1 MDVRKRQPL
10 GVELV
15 KRGIVGEA
23 DISNALEYQRDYPNK
38 KIGEILYL
46 QNACEPTKLIEAIG
60 DILGTKGILLT
71 RNSIKIKITDY
82 ISIDIAKKNK
92 VIPFEVSQGKIK
104 VCFATTTNS
113 RNMDSI
119 RMLMLN
125 KGLVM
130 ETYITFESD
139 IDKIINSLE
148 GSSVSNFNA
157 PSGRNDTVT
166 SLVDSIIKTGME
178 RRASDIHIE
187 PLTDKVRVRYRID
200 GELFTATE
208 IDKEKQ
214 SQVIGRLK
222 AISNM
227 HQEIVYDQDGS
238 INTYDGYSIRV
249 SSQKNVNGEKFV
261 LRLLKKNADKRSLF
275 ELGFMNNNEL
285 VDKAFNRKNS
295 LIVIGAPTGEGKT
308 TTLYSVIEYLNKPE
322 INIISIEN
330 PVERRIPGINQVEIA
345 PNITFASALRTVLR
359 QDPDI
364 ILVGEIRDEET
375 AKIAIEAG
383 QTGHL
388 VLSTIHTIDAVE
400 VVTRI
405 RKMQVSNY
413 DVSATVATTISQRL
427 VRRLCNKCK
436 KEHVLT
442 DEEKKYIEKV
452 SKSTGVDFDLEHA
465 KTYEPVGC
473 KYCNDIGYYERVAM
487 FEVLCID
494 DYLKDMISEGKS
506 SIEIRD
512 YAIKNTDY
520 KPMVVDGINKVLQ
533 GITTVEEIKNKI
545 TI

>member
-1 MDVRKRQPL
+1 MFENIKAKKSPI
-10 GVELV
+10 GIEFI
-15 KRGIVGEA
+15 KRGILTESQV
-23 DISNALEYQRDYPNK
+23 NRVLEYQKEHKELKFAEIVDILDMCDKSTLLDVLSYKIHVTGVMLDGEIEINPVQYLPRDIIINYKVLPFALVGNKLKVAFADPQNPTKVKEIELLLMNQGYEMEIYVSLYTSIMKQISNIRTVERDYVDK
-38 KIGEILYL
+38 DEKDT
-46 QNACEPTKLIEAIG
+46 TKLVDNIIMTAIE
-60 DILGTKGILLT
+60 K
-71 RNSIKIKITDY
+71 
-82 ISIDIAKKNK
+82 
-92 VIPFEVSQGKIK
+92 
-104 VCFATTTNS
+104 
-113 RNMDSI
+113 
-119 RMLMLN
+119 
-125 KGLVM
+125 
-130 ETYITFESD
+130 
-139 IDKIINSLE
+139 
-148 GSSVSNFNA
+148 
-157 PSGRNDTVT
+157 
-166 SLVDSIIKTGME
+166 
-178 RRASDIHIE
+178 RASDIHYE
-187 PLTDKVRVRYRID
+187 PMEDKIRVRYRID
-200 GELFTATE
+200 GILLTVTELPKNRQE
-208 IDKEKQ
+208 NL
-214 SQVIGRLK
+214 IGRLK

-261 LRLLKKNADKRSLF
+261 LRLLKKNADKKSLF
-275 ELGFMNNNEL
+275 ELGFIKDNEL
-285 VDKAFNRKNS
+285 VDRAFNRKNS

-364 ILVGEIRDEET
+364 ILVCEIRDEET

-400 VVTRI
+400 AITRI
-405 RKMQVSNY
+405 RKMQISNY

-452 SKSTGVDFDLEHA
+452 SKNTGVKFDIENA

-473 KYCNDIGYYERVAM
+473 KYCNDIGYYERVAI
-487 FEVLCID
+487 FEVLCVD
-494 DYLKDMISEGKS
+494 DYLKDMIAEGSS
-506 SIEIRD
+506 SIDIRD
-512 YAIKNTDY
+512 YAIKNTEY

-533 GITTVEEIKNKI
+533 GITTIGEIKNKI

>member
-1 MDVRKRQPL
+1 MFENIKSKRSPI
-10 GVELV
+10 GIEFI
-15 KRGIVGEA
+15 KRGLLTENQV
-23 DISNALEYQRDYPNK
+23 DRVLEYQKEHKELKFAEIVDILDMCDKSALLDVLSYKIQVTGVMLDGEIEINPVKYLPRDIIINYKVLPFALVGNKLKVAFADPQNPTRVKEVELLLMNQGYEMEIYVTLYTSIMKQISNIRTVERDYVDK
-38 KIGEILYL
+38 EEKDT
-46 QNACEPTKLIEAIG
+46 TKLVDNIIMTAIE
-60 DILGTKGILLT
+60 K
-71 RNSIKIKITDY
+71 
-82 ISIDIAKKNK
+82 
-92 VIPFEVSQGKIK
+92 
-104 VCFATTTNS
+104 
-113 RNMDSI
+113 
-119 RMLMLN
+119 
-125 KGLVM
+125 
-130 ETYITFESD
+130 
-139 IDKIINSLE
+139 
-148 GSSVSNFNA
+148 
-157 PSGRNDTVT
+157 
-166 SLVDSIIKTGME
+166 
-178 RRASDIHIE
+178 RASDIHIE
-187 PLTDKVRVRYRID
+187 PMEDKIRVRYRID
-200 GELFTATE
+200 GKLLTVTELPKNRQ
-208 IDKEKQ
+208 DNL
-214 SQVIGRLK
+214 IGRLK

-442 DEEKKYIEKV
+442 DEEKKIY
-452 SKSTGVDFDLEHA
+452 
-465 KTYEPVGC
+465 
-473 KYCNDIGYYERVAM
+473 
-487 FEVLCID
+487 
-494 DYLKDMISEGKS
+494 
-506 SIEIRD
+506 
-512 YAIKNTDY
+512 
-520 KPMVVDGINKVLQ
+520 
-533 GITTVEEIKNKI
+533 
-545 TI
+545 

>member
-1 MDVRKRQPL
+1 MFENIKSKRSPI
-10 GVELV
+10 GIEFI
-15 KRGIVGEA
+15 KRGLLTENQV
-23 DISNALEYQRDYPNK
+23 DRVLEYQKEHKELKFAEIVDILDMCDKSALLDVLSYKIQVTGVMLDGEIEINPVKYLPRDIIINYKVLPFAIVGNKLKVAFADPQNPTKVKEVELLLMNQGYEMEIYVTLYTSIMKQISNIRTVERDYVDK
-38 KIGEILYL
+38 EEKDT
-46 QNACEPTKLIEAIG
+46 TKLVDNIIMTAIE
-60 DILGTKGILLT
+60 K
-71 RNSIKIKITDY
+71 
-82 ISIDIAKKNK
+82 
-92 VIPFEVSQGKIK
+92 
-104 VCFATTTNS
+104 
-113 RNMDSI
+113 
-119 RMLMLN
+119 
-125 KGLVM
+125 
-130 ETYITFESD
+130 
-139 IDKIINSLE
+139 
-148 GSSVSNFNA
+148 
-157 PSGRNDTVT
+157 
-166 SLVDSIIKTGME
+166 
-178 RRASDIHIE
+178 RASDIHFE
-187 PLTDKVRVRYRID
+187 PMEDKIRVRYRID
-200 GELFTATE
+200 GKLLTVTELPKNRQ
-208 IDKEKQ
+208 DNL
-214 SQVIGRLK
+214 IGRLK

-308 TTLYSVIEYLNKPE
+308 TTLYSVIEYLNNPE

-400 VVTRI
+400 AVTRI

-473 KYCNDIGYYERVAM
+473 KYCNDIGYYERIAM

>member
-1 MDVRKRQPL
+1 MFENIKSKRSPI
-10 GVELV
+10 GIEFI
-15 KRGIVGEA
+15 KRGLLTENQV
-23 DISNALEYQRDYPNK
+23 DRVLEYQKEHKELKFAEIVDILDMCDKSALLDVLSYKIQVTGVMLDGEIEINPVKYLPRDIIINYKVLPFALVGNKLKVAFADPQNPTRVKEVELLLMNQGYEMEIYVTLYTSIMKQISNIRTVERDYVDK
-38 KIGEILYL
+38 EEKDT
-46 QNACEPTKLIEAIG
+46 TKLVDNIIMTAIE
-60 DILGTKGILLT
+60 K
-71 RNSIKIKITDY
+71 
-82 ISIDIAKKNK
+82 
-92 VIPFEVSQGKIK
+92 
-104 VCFATTTNS
+104 
-113 RNMDSI
+113 
-119 RMLMLN
+119 
-125 KGLVM
+125 
-130 ETYITFESD
+130 
-139 IDKIINSLE
+139 
-148 GSSVSNFNA
+148 
-157 PSGRNDTVT
+157 
-166 SLVDSIIKTGME
+166 
-178 RRASDIHIE
+178 RASDIHIE
-187 PLTDKVRVRYRID
+187 PMEDKIRVRYRID
-200 GELFTATE
+200 GKLLTVTELPKNRQ
-208 IDKEKQ
+208 DNL
-214 SQVIGRLK
+214 IGRLK

-413 DVSATVATTISQRL
+413 DVSATVATIISQRL

>member
-1 MDVRKRQPL
+1 MFENIKSKRSPI
-10 GVELV
+10 GIEFI
-15 KRGIVGEA
+15 KRGLLTENQV
-23 DISNALEYQRDYPNK
+23 DRVLEYQKEHKELKFAEIVDILDMCDKSALLDVLSYKIQVTGVMLDGEIEINPVKYLPRDIIINYKVLPFALVGNKLKVAFADPQNPTRVKEVELLLMNQGYEMEIYVTLYTSIMKQISNIRTVERDYVDK
-38 KIGEILYL
+38 EEKDT
-46 QNACEPTKLIEAIG
+46 TKLVDNIIMTAIE
-60 DILGTKGILLT
+60 K
-71 RNSIKIKITDY
+71 
-82 ISIDIAKKNK
+82 
-92 VIPFEVSQGKIK
+92 
-104 VCFATTTNS
+104 
-113 RNMDSI
+113 
-119 RMLMLN
+119 
-125 KGLVM
+125 
-130 ETYITFESD
+130 
-139 IDKIINSLE
+139 
-148 GSSVSNFNA
+148 
-157 PSGRNDTVT
+157 
-166 SLVDSIIKTGME
+166 
-178 RRASDIHIE
+178 RASDIHIE
-187 PLTDKVRVRYRID
+187 PMEDKIRVRYRID
-200 GELFTATE
+200 GKLLTVTELPKNRQ
-208 IDKEKQ
+208 DNL
-214 SQVIGRLK
+214 IGRLK

-400 VVTRI
+400 AVTRI

>member
-1 MDVRKRQPL
+1 MFENIKSKRSPI
-10 GVELV
+10 GIEFI
-15 KRGIVGEA
+15 KRGLLTENQV
-23 DISNALEYQRDYPNK
+23 DRVLEYQKEHKELKFAEIVDILDMCDKSALLDVLSYKIQVTGVMLDGEIEINPVKYLPRDIIINYKVLPFALVGNKLKVAFADPQNPTRVKEVELLLMNQGYEMEIYVTLYTSIMKQISNIRTVERDYVDK
-38 KIGEILYL
+38 EEKDT
-46 QNACEPTKLIEAIG
+46 TKLVDNIIMTAIE
-60 DILGTKGILLT
+60 K
-71 RNSIKIKITDY
+71 
-82 ISIDIAKKNK
+82 
-92 VIPFEVSQGKIK
+92 
-104 VCFATTTNS
+104 
-113 RNMDSI
+113 
-119 RMLMLN
+119 
-125 KGLVM
+125 
-130 ETYITFESD
+130 
-139 IDKIINSLE
+139 
-148 GSSVSNFNA
+148 
-157 PSGRNDTVT
+157 
-166 SLVDSIIKTGME
+166 
-178 RRASDIHIE
+178 RASDIHIE
-187 PLTDKVRVRYRID
+187 PMEDKIRVRYRID
-200 GELFTATE
+200 GKLLTVTELPKNRQ
-208 IDKEKQ
+208 DNL
-214 SQVIGRLK
+214 IGRLK

-261 LRLLKKNADKRSLF
+261 LRLLKKNPDKRSLF

-400 VVTRI
+400 AVTRI

-473 KYCNDIGYYERVAM
+473 KYCNDIGYYERIAM